1 VSEPIEDLYLALD
14 YRFEDPALAST
25 ALSHPSHTH
34 ELDGTRGNERLEFLG
49 DAVLDLVVAEM
60 LYQRHPDWKEGQL
73 TRARASMVNKRAL
86 ARRARRL
93 GLDELV
99 QLGKTERRG
108 GGHKKDSILANCF
121 EAVLGALYLDGG
133 LAPVERIIEDLFGEA
148 VDHDQVTQ
156 DAKTAFQEWAHAELR
171 VTPHYRTVGDT
182 GVENDE
188 GRFQVE
194 VVVEAATYGSGVGRT
209 KREAERAA
217 ASDALERRQAK

>member
-1 VSEPIEDLYLALD
+1 MNEELENLYLALD
-14 YRFEDPALAST
+14 YRFEDAQLAST

-49 DAVLDLVVAEM
+49 DAVLDLVVAGM
-60 LYQRHPDWKEGQL
+60 LYERHPDWEEGQL

-99 QLGKTERRG
+99 QLGKTERRT
-108 GGHKKDSILANCF
+108 GGHRKESILANCL
-121 EAVLGALYLDGG
+121 EAVIGALYLDGG
-133 LAPVERIIEDLFGEA
+133 LGPVEHIVESLFGED
-148 VDHDQVTQ
+148 VDHDQVSQ
-156 DAKTAFQEWAHAELR
+156 DAKTAFQEWTHAELR
-171 VTPHYRTVGDT
+171 ITPRYRMVRDT

-188 GRFQVE
+188 ERFMVE
-194 VVVEAATYGSGVGRT
+194 VTVEDEAYGSGVGRT

-217 ASDALERRQAK
+217 ARNALDRKQSA

>member
-108 GGHKKDSILANCF
+108 SSRTSSVRPSTTIRSPRMPRRPFRNGH
-121 EAVLGALYLDGG
+121 
-133 LAPVERIIEDLFGEA
+133 
-148 VDHDQVTQ
+148 
-156 DAKTAFQEWAHAELR
+156 
-171 VTPHYRTVGDT
+171 TPSC
-182 GVENDE
+182 
-188 GRFQVE
+188 
-194 VVVEAATYGSGVGRT
+194 A
-209 KREAERAA
+209 
-217 ASDALERRQAK
+217 